1 MSGGPGSP
9 LAVAPG
15 GAPLLAVDDL
25 AVAYGGIKALHGLSI
40 AVNEGEIVSL
50 IGANGAGKSTLLR
63 AISGLVPPLSGRI
76 VFRGKDLRGAP
87 AHEIVARGVAH
98 VPEGRGIFA
107 NLTVRENLVL
117 GAWCRGSRADL
128 EPDFDRVFAFFPRL
142 KERLSQAGGTLSGGE
157 QQMLAVGRAL
167 MTRSRFLLL
176 DEPSMGL
183 APRLVEEIF
192 GIFEQ
197 IHQGGTTLLL
207 VEQNARRAL
216 KLASRG
222 YVLEAGRLVLEGP
235 ADALLHDPRVED
247 AYLGGE

>member
-1 MSGGPGSP
+1 VRS
-9 LAVAPG
+9 VV
-15 GAPLLAVDDL
+15 PLLAVDDL
-25 AVAYGGIKALHGLSI
+25 VVAYDGIRALHGLSI
-40 AVNEGEIVSL
+40 AVREGEIVSL

-63 AISGLVPPLSGRI
+63 AISGLVPALSGRI
-76 VFRGKDLRGAP
+76 VLRGKDLRGVA

-117 GAWCRGSRADL
+117 GSWCRGSRADL
-128 EPDFDRVFAFFPRL
+128 LADFDRVFGFFPRL
-142 KERLSQAGGTLSGGE
+142 KERLSQVGGTLSGGE

-167 MTRSRFLLL
+167 MTRSHFLLL

-192 GIFEQ
+192 GILEQ
-197 IHQGGTTLLL
+197 IHRDGTTLLL

-216 KLASRG
+216 KLASRA

-235 ADALLHDPRVED
+235 TRDLFDDPRVTD
-247 AYLGGE
+247 AYLGGG

>member
-1 MSGGPGSP
+1 MSDAGSP
-9 LAVAPG
+9 PAAAPA

-25 AVAYGGIKALHGLSI
+25 VVAYGGIKALRGLSI
-40 AVNEGEIVSL
+40 SVHEGEIVTL

-63 AISGLVPPLSGRI
+63 AISGLVPAKSGRI
-76 VFRGKDLRGAP
+76 AFHGKDLRGVA

-107 NLTVRENLVL
+107 NLTVKENLVL
-117 GAWCRGSRADL
+117 GSWSRGSRADL
-128 EPDFDRVFAFFPRL
+128 AQDYERVFALFPRL
-142 KERLSQAGGTLSGGE
+142 EERLSQAGGTLSGGE

-183 APRLVEEIF
+183 SPRLVEEIF
-192 GIFEQ
+192 GILEQ
-197 IHQGGTTLLL
+197 IHRDGTTLLL

-216 KLASRG
+216 RLASRG

-235 ADALLHDPRVED
+235 TDALLHDPRVEA

>member
-1 MSGGPGSP
+1 VSS
-9 LAVAPG
+9 VT
-15 GAPLLAVDDL
+15 PLLAVDDL

-40 AVNEGEIVSL
+40 AVYEGEIVSL

-63 AISGLVPPLSGRI
+63 AISGLVPPQSGRI

-142 KERLSQAGGTLSGGE
+142 KERFSQAGGTLSGGE
-157 QQMLAVGRAL
+157 QQMLALGRAL

-192 GIFEQ
+192 EILEQ
-197 IHQGGTTLLL
+197 IHRGGTTLLL

>member
-1 MSGGPGSP
+1 VSS
-9 LAVAPG
+9 VT
-15 GAPLLAVDDL
+15 PLLAVDDL

-40 AVNEGEIVSL
+40 AVYEGEIVSL

-63 AISGLVPPLSGRI
+63 AISGLVPPQSGRI

-142 KERLSQAGGTLSGGE
+142 KERFSQAGGTLSGGE
-157 QQMLAVGRAL
+157 QQMLALSRAL

-192 GIFEQ
+192 EILEQ
-197 IHQGGTTLLL
+197 IHRGGTTLLL

-235 ADALLHDPRVED
+235 ADSLLHDPRVED